1 MDRPITLSEYSSWLQ
16 MVCAEAAICLRASD
30 QLTARIEKIATF
42 KETLAHRLH
51 GTKQRVDQLKQT
63 INELEK
69 TTQPVREC
77 LTATQAKLA
86 KLDEESAL
94 LQQQLAENKTQIEQV
109 EAKAEGPDKELVQ
122 HLKAEEA
129 KLTSIKR
136 SLAESVTT
144 DNVWDTLPLVM
155 SELKFKSVLVSRFSD
170 TFGCGRVVRSSLQ
183 T

>member
-1 MDRPITLSEYSSWLQ
+1 MDRPITLTEYSSWLQ

-42 KETLAHRLH
+42 KGMFAMFIFFLINDMFFAETLAHRLH

-86 KLDEESAL
+86 KLDEESAQ

-122 HLKAEEA
+122 HLKAEE
-129 KLTSIKR
+129 
-136 SLAESVTT
+136 
-144 DNVWDTLPLVM
+144 
-155 SELKFKSVLVSRFSD
+155 
-170 TFGCGRVVRSSLQ
+170 
-183 T
+183 